1 MKDEEVRNGTSFKI
15 TGDGHYVEKEFTD
28 NEGWDKKKT
37 YYPEINMDY
46 NGLRYIITNV
56 QEIKI

>member
-1 MKDEEVRNGTSFKI
+1 MKDEEVRNGTSSKI
-15 TGDGHYVEKEFTD
+15 TGDGHYVEKEFID

-37 YYPEINMDY
+37 YYPEINMD
-46 NGLRYIITNV
+46 NKGLRYIITNV